1 MVRYLGIGAVPI
13 LIKLGIIV
21 LVRISDSNK
30 YYSYLLG
37 VVGGDMG
44 YFMKL
49 DI

>member
-30 YYSYLLG
+30 YFSLFSLLFMG
-37 VVGGDMG
+37 VVGGG
-44 YFMKL
+44 G
-49 DI
+49 